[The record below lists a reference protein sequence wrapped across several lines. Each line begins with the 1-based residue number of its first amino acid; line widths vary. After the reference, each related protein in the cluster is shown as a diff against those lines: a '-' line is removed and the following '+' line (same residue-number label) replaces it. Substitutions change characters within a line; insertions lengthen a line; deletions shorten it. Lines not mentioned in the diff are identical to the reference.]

1 MDFTVTSDRLNI
13 SGNVENFDKIS
24 LNIDSKRLYLYK
36 IIPLPLE
43 LEHKYLISDLN
54 FNAQLSK
61 KYLELRGYIY
71 SNKRFRA
78 YLNLLNSKEKGF
90 SAKVNTEHLPSR
102 SRWRY

>member
-1 MDFTVTSDRLNI
+1 MF
-13 SGNVENFDKIS
+13 
-24 LNIDSKRLYLYK
+24 
-36 IIPLPLE
+36 
-43 LEHKYLISDLN
+43 DLN

-90 SAKVNTEHLPSR
+90 SAKVNTEHFNLVADGILMIEELLQLLDIDSGWIFR
-102 SRWRY
+102 RD